1 MNAPV
6 IDARRVAVNYVS
18 GPIWDQHV
26 THAVKEATLEIAA
39 GETVGLVGES
49 GSGKTTLGRLFLGL
63 VGATSGAVLFDG
75 QAIGPR
81 QRPPA
86 GKLSVVL
93 QNPEWALN
101 PRLTVGTSVC
111 EPVSVLGTMTR
122 KQRQVEARRV
132 LELVGLDRS
141 FVDRYPHELSGGQR
155 QRVAIARAL
164 ITEPRFIVFDEAAS
178 ALDVSVQTQ
187 VLNLI
192 KDLQEKHG
200 FGALFISHDLA
211 ATRYLSHRMAVMY
224 AGVLMEVGPVK
235 LFYGKAQHP
244 YSRAL
249 SISIDEKSNASFAL
263 KGISTEVADE
273 GCPLHLRCPWSI
285 ERCRRDRPQLRDV
298 DRSKVACHR
307 AEDVA
312 SA

>member
-1 MNAPV
+1 MNATV
-6 IDARRVAVNYVS
+6 IDARRVAVSYTS

-49 GSGKTTLGRLFLGL
+49 GSGKTTLGRVFLGL
-63 VGATSGAVLFDG
+63 ISATAGVVLFDG
-75 QAIGPR
+75 QVIGPR

-101 PRLTVGTSVC
+101 PRLTVATSVT
-111 EPVSVLGTMTR
+111 EPLAILRIRSR
-122 KQRQVEARRV
+122 REREDDARRV
-132 LELVGLDRS
+132 LDLVGLDQS
-141 FVDRYPHELSGGQR
+141 LLGRYPHELSGGQR

-164 ITEPRFIVFDEAAS
+164 ITEPRFIVFDEAVS

-192 KDLQEKHG
+192 KDLQQQHG

-211 ATRYLSHRMAVMY
+211 ATRYVSHRMAVMY
-224 AGVLMEVGPVK
+224 AGLLMEIGPVG

-249 SISIDEKSNASFAL
+249 NISIDETANASFAL

-273 GCPLHLRCPWSI
+273 GCPLNRRCPWSM
-285 ERCRRDRPQLRDV
+285 ERCRKEPPALRDIG
-298 DRSKVACHR
+298 RSKVACHR
-307 AEDVA
+307 AEEVA
-312 SA
+312 LA